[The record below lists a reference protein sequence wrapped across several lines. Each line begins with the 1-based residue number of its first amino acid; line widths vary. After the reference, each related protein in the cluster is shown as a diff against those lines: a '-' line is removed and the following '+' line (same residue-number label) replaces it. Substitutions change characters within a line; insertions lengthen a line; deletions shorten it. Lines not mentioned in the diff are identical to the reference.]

1 MADRGATRD
10 DVAVP
15 SRLAEAATTAQI
27 EWLVAEFGPTLYR
40 VAVAIVRDR
49 QSAEDIV
56 QEVLV
61 KAWSSMP
68 SWEGDVPIRWARTV
82 TRNAA
87 LSHLRCGSPDR
98 RRQPNISTSIA
109 PLTGGADESV
119 LRAEAA
125 DTMWAALARLGED
138 ERAMLVMHEVDGLP
152 YDEIAATLDVTVSA
166 VKSKL
171 YRAHGRVRGG
181 RCRDETAP
189 TEADS

>member
-87 LSHLRCGSPDR
+87 LSHLRSRIARPATPTEHLDM
-98 RRQPNISTSIA
+98 IA

-171 YRAHGRVRGG
+171 YRARVALR
-181 RCRDETAP
+181 REVSR
-189 TEADS
+189 